1 MLETNLKK
9 SDILLTQL
17 AKTSDAVF
25 NVITLA
31 KALGIDVVVNPNA
44 YFNKMIQLLLYINKI
59 TSNKTQT
66 SLMFGINV
74 NRFDTFKLIVT
85 KIHSFD
91 IQTIIIL
98 FNSNGPLAF
107 YVKNYRYI
115 QIYGFVLLSIF
126 NMANNFIYALSLSQ
140 ADGEFFY
147 PIADGAIAFSVVE
160 REGTTTMSSC
170 QNVLDRMAN

>member
-9 SDILLTQL
+9 SDILLVQL

-31 KALGIDVVVNPNA
+31 KALGIEVVVNPNA
-44 YFNKMIQLLLYINKI
+44 YFNKMIQLLLYINTI

-66 SLMFGINV
+66 SLMSGINV
-74 NRFDTFKLIVT
+74 NSFNTIKLTVT

-98 FNSNGPLAF
+98 FNSNDSLAF
-107 YVKNYRYI
+107 YVKNYRNI
-115 QIYGFVLLSIF
+115 PIFGFVLLSMF
-126 NMANNFIYALSLSQ
+126 KMVNNFIYALSLSQ
-140 ADGEFFY
+140 ANGEFF
-147 PIADGAIAFSVVE
+147 P
-160 REGTTTMSSC
+160 R
-170 QNVLDRMAN
+170 